1 MTPANPCRLVLS
13 PGCEYCADCYEEA
26 RRISFD
32 GRCKPCR
39 LDIWVGH
46 LNKREVLADNQPLK
60 RCADCGSA
68 DLRRLTF
75 KQWVARM
82 AAIRKL
88 QKKYDINYSRCEER
102 SGARIQ
108 RLNARRNT
116 RPKAN
121 SETQD
126 LESD

>member
-1 MTPANPCRLVLS
+1 
-13 PGCEYCADCYEEA
+13 
-26 RRISFD
+26 
-32 GRCKPCR
+32 
-39 LDIWVGH
+39 VGH